1 MRWTV
6 RGEHT
11 LHDTSW
17 VRLRSLDVEQPDGT
31 RTDYHVVRLRDLA
44 VTAAVDDRRRV
55 LMMWRHR
62 FVTDTWAWELPM
74 GLVEDGETPAT
85 AAARELEEETG
96 WRPESMRE
104 LVYAQ
109 PAAGITDSQHFV
121 FRADG
126 ARRVAEPTER
136 NESDRVEW
144 IPLDEVRG
152 MIARREIVS
161 SATLVGVMAL
171 LLDLETGS
179 TGQG

>member
-1 MRWTV
+1 
-6 RGEHT
+6 
-11 LHDTSW
+11 
-17 VRLRSLDVEQPDGT
+17 
-31 RTDYHVVRLRDLA
+31 
-44 VTAAVDDRRRV
+44 
-55 LMMWRHR
+55 
-62 FVTDTWAWELPM
+62 M

-152 MIARREIVS
+152 MIARREIFS